1 MVYRGLDTSSQ
12 CNQGIAKNDIID
24 MVLEDHRAVE
34 QVFDKLQA
42 SREARTQMMIFAQV
56 KEGQWLSLSPPH
68 IMSA

>member
-1 MVYRGLDTSSQ
+1 MAPSTSIRPAK
-12 CNQGIAKNDIID
+12 GIAKNDIID